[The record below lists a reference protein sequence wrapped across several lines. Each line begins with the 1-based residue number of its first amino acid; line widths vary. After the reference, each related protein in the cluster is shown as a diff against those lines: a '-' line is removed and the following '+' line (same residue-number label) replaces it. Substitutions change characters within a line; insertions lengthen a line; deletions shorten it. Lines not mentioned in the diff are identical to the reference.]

1 MSAAAGSP
9 TSVNLALIIDSHP
22 DDAVALISANHVT
35 TYGDLRAQVA
45 AMRGGLCK
53 HGIESGDRV
62 AIVMANNWYFVVAYL
77 AALGVG
83 AVVVPLNPQSPAQE
97 MANELASVQARVAFV
112 GPTGSDAFSSL
123 DRAAL
128 GIEMVIVPEGV
139 TLSDTLSF
147 EDLLISDASPVV
159 ERDRDDLAVL
169 MFTSGTAGAPKAA
182 MLTHGN
188 LRSNIEHVQATGTSA
203 LSVSDSVLG
212 ALPLFHIYGL
222 NGALGQALYSGAS
235 IVLIQRFDPLASL
248 HTIRERKLTVVVGVP
263 PMFESWVS
271 LPPAEATRRD
281 FESVRIAGSG
291 ASKLDPALANAFFDR
306 FGIHIGE
313 GYGLTEAS
321 PVVATSDFTG
331 QHLGTIG
338 LPVPGV
344 QVRLVDEGGTDAL
357 VGDPGEIWVKGP
369 NVFPGYWHDEEATAR
384 ALTPDGWLRT
394 GDIAVA
400 DSDGYLTI
408 VDRAKDLIIVS
419 GFNVYPAEVEGV
431 LAQHLGVA
439 DVAVI
444 GSPHPHSG
452 ETVKAFIVAKPDRLL
467 EEDDLIAFCSQR
479 LARYKCPTK
488 FTFVDELPHGLSGK
502 LLRRGV
508 RILDV

>member
-1 MSAAAGSP
+1 M
-9 TSVNLALIIDSHP
+9 NLASIIDAHP
-22 DDAVALISANHVT
+22 DDDVAVISANHVT
-35 TYGDLRAQVA
+35 TYGDLRAQVGA
-45 AMRGGLCK
+45 FRGGLAR
-53 HGIESGDRV
+53 HGVQPGDRV

-83 AVVVPLNPQSPAQE
+83 AVVVPLNPQSPTQE
-97 MANELASVQARVAFV
+97 LVGELKSVEPRVVCV
-112 GPTGSDAFSSL
+112 GPTGSDAFSDV
-123 DRAAL
+123 DRAAV
-128 GIEMVIVPEGV
+128 GVETVIVPEGV
-139 TLSDTLSF
+139 LLPDTISF
-147 EDLLISDASPVV
+147 EDLLVSDVAAVV
-159 ERDRDDLAVL
+159 ERTDDDLALL

-188 LRSNIEHVQATGTSA
+188 LRSNIEHVQATGTGA
-203 LSVSDSVLG
+203 LSPTDSVLG

-222 NGALGQALYSGAS
+222 NGALGQALYCGAS
-235 IVLIQRFDPLASL
+235 MVLIQRFDPLAALQS
-248 HTIRERKLTVVVGVP
+248 IRERELTVVVGVP

-271 LPPAEATRRD
+271 LPLAEATRRD
-281 FESVRIAGSG
+281 FASVRIAASG
-291 ASKLDPALANAFFDR
+291 ASKLDPTLASAFFDR
-306 FGIHIGE
+306 FGHHIGE
-313 GYGLTEAS
+313 GYGLTEAA
-321 PVVATSDFTG
+321 PVVSTSDFTG
-331 QHLGTIG
+331 EHVGTIG

-344 QVRLVDEGGTDAL
+344 QVRLVDEGGADAL
-357 VGDPGEIWVKGP
+357 VGDSGEIWVKGP
-369 NVFPGYWHDEEATAR
+369 NVFPGYWRDEAATAR

-408 VDRAKDLIIVS
+408 VDREKDLIIVS
-419 GFNVYPAEVEGV
+419 GFNVFPAEVEAV
-431 LAQHLGVA
+431 LSQHPGVA
-439 DVAVI
+439 DAAVI

-452 ETVKAFIVAKPDRLL
+452 ETVKAFVVAKPDRLL

-508 RILDV
+508 RVLDV